1 MSPTD
6 RPVIELGRPGD
17 EGLPDNEAVIAALSS
32 PAPGPMAQRL
42 LLLLHFTGR
51 RTGRAFTIPVGA
63 HTLDDQ
69 LVLATSG
76 TWRHNFAG
84 GADAEITW
92 QGARQAAR
100 LELVTEPVR
109 VANSYLRLIRLYGPA
124 AQRRL
129 DLTINSDGPPTTADL
144 RDAVER
150 YGLSLIDVRL
160 LAPGPSAPT
169 ESAAPER
176 TRA

>member
-1 MSPTD
+1 MSAD
-6 RPVIELGRPGD
+6 GRPVIELGRPGD
-17 EGLPDNEAVIAALSS
+17 EGLPDNAAVIAALSS
-32 PAPGPMAQRL
+32 PTPGPMAQR

-92 QGARQAAR
+92 QGARRPAH

-160 LAPGPSAPT
+160 LAPGPSAPAHP
-169 ESAAPER
+169 AAPER

>member
-1 MSPTD
+1 MSPAE

-17 EGLPDNEAVIAALSS
+17 EGLPDNEAVIAALSA
-32 PAPGPMAQRL
+32 PTPGPMAQR

-63 HTLDDQ
+63 HSLDDN

-92 QGARQAAR
+92 LGERRPAR

-160 LAPGPSAPT
+160 LTPGPSAPA
-169 ESAAPER
+169 EAAAPER